1 MWAMRGEKKNYHVNS
16 NSFFIFHFKCHDT
29 HKLLNVFLSTTHR
42 QCHTVK
48 FTISLSVFFCK
59 KLNSLI
65 FQVCITVW
73 LFCIVN
79 KYKQSNEIVEKPL
92 LEALA
97 ATWHFYAGC
106 CIHND
111 NQTTRFN
118 ISCNFFT
125 ASLLNIYRNHC
136 ELHSNIIYKYI
147 GIQTLRKRQTRKKEI
162 TKKTYCYLGC
172 WHTFI

>member
-1 MWAMRGEKKNYHVNS
+1 MSRHTQTFERFFVNDTQL
-16 NSFFIFHFKCHDT
+16 NSQ
-29 HKLLNVFLSTTHR
+29 FLSP
-42 QCHTVK
+42 C
-48 FTISLSVFFCK
+48 FFLCK
-59 KLNSLI
+59 KFNSLI
-65 FQVCITVW
+65 FQVCIIVW

-79 KYKQSNEIVEKPL
+79 KYKQSNEILEKPL

-147 GIQTLRKRQTRKKEI
+147 GIQTLRKRQTRKKRDN
-162 TKKTYCYLGC
+162 KKNLLLSWLLTHFYL
-172 WHTFI
+172 I